1 MAENQLPV
9 LTLDID
15 EEKIRQLNEISEKF
29 KAAFGV
35 GPSGNP
41 LNFPVPSA
49 PPQTPAPIQN
59 TDSKPEKNGKGK
71 PETEFDKFLKKLNKD
86 AQATLKT
93 FGLINR
99 TLTTTTSAL
108 TGLFTSTLSW
118 GTKLIALTVGGPLG
132 FGLLARQATSQYRS
146 SQALNITTGQMQ
158 AAKNVYGSRFD
169 GAGSIMQ
176 NLAAAQ
182 NDPQSPAYAGL
193 LSLGVNPQ
201 DGAAENMPKFL
212 TRVSELLKQYK
223 KTGVSQSVLN
233 GYGLGGIIDVA
244 TANQITAN
252 SGQLP
257 VLNQQYAEQS
267 KRLDSSLTPGT
278 QAGLQQAY
286 GSLSN
291 NADQIGNTFLSA
303 ISRLNGPIT
312 QLSDSLTK
320 SIQSFING
328 KNGKALF
335 DSIARGLESLA
346 GWLGSDDFQNDLK
359 TFADCMKVVVQAV
372 GQAIKWIAGN
382 VPGVSLDGTGKGADS
397 ADRGLVNFGNKYLGG
412 QLPGAN
418 PLTNKYTDIFSE
430 DKARSDYQMP
440 PALKGNIQNF
450 VEQMNNQAG
459 LPKGLM
465 SAIVGK
471 ESSWNPLA
479 VNKGSGAAGLF
490 QFIPSTA
497 QAYGLN
503 DEDVFDPNKATL
515 AAGRYLQDNMR
526 RYKGDIA
533 KTLTQYNG
541 GRIKKNGDLSL
552 KKETVDYL
560 MKILPQVQGGL
571 DQHPGIMS
579 QLSAA
584 QNKLANSPSDARA
597 TIKLD
602 IGQMPGSDIS
612 AQVKGIYIN
621 PR

>member
-35 GPSGNP
+35 GPSGSPFNV
-41 LNFPVPSA
+41 PVPGA
-49 PPQTPAPIQN
+49 PLPASVPVPN
-59 TDSKPEKNGKGK
+59 TDSKPEKKGNGK

-86 AQATLKT
+86 AKTTLKT

-158 AAKNVYGSRFD
+158 AAKNVYGPRIS
-169 GAGSIMQ
+169 GTESILQ

-182 NDPQSPAYAGL
+182 NDPSNPNYSGL
-193 LSLGVNPQ
+193 VSLGINPQ
-201 DGAAENMPKFL
+201 DGAAQNMPKFL
-212 TRVSELLKQYK
+212 TRLASLLKPYK
-223 KTGVSQSVLN
+223 NTGVSQSVLN
-233 GYGLGGIIDVA
+233 GHGLGGMVDVA
-244 TANQITAN
+244 MANQVAAN
-252 SGQLP
+252 GDDLP
-257 VLNQQYAEQS
+257 GLNKTFVERS
-267 KRLDSSLTPGT
+267 KYLDSQLSPET
-278 QAGLQQAY
+278 QKGYQGVY
-286 GSLSN
+286 SNLSN
-291 NADQIGNTFLSA
+291 NADQIMNTFLSA
-303 ISRLNGPIT
+303 VSRLNGPIT
-312 QLSDSLTK
+312 DLSDSLTK

-328 KNGKALF
+328 RNGKALF
-335 DSIARGLESLA
+335 DSVGRGLESIA
-346 GWLGSDDFQNDLK
+346 KWIGGDSFQTDLK
-359 TFADCMKVVVQAV
+359 TFTDCVKTIVQLL

-397 ADRGLVNFGNKYLGG
+397 ADTGLVNFGNKYLGG

-418 PLTNKYTDIFSE
+418 PMTNKYTDIFSE
-430 DKARSDYQMP
+430 EKAHSDYQMP

-465 SAIVGK
+465 SAIAGK

-479 VNKGSGAAGLF
+479 INKNSGAAGLF
-490 QFIPSTA
+490 QFMPGTA
-497 QAYGLN
+497 KAYGLS
-503 DEDVFDPNKATL
+503 DDDVFDPNKATL
-515 AAGRYLQDNMR
+515 AAGRYLRDNMA

-541 GRIKKNGDLSL
+541 GKIQKNGDLSL
-552 KKETVDYL
+552 RKETVNYL
-560 MKILPQVQGGL
+560 MKILPQVQGGTE
-571 DQHPGIMS
+571 QHPGIMN
-579 QLSAA
+579 QLLAA
-584 QNKLANSPSDARA
+584 HDRLASSPNEARA

-602 IGQMPGSDIS
+602 INQMPGSDIS
-612 AQVKGIYIN
+612 AQVKGNYV

>member
-1 MAENQLPV
+1 MAGNQLPV

-41 LNFPVPSA
+41 LNFPVPAA
-49 PPQTPAPIQN
+49 PPPAPAPIPN

-86 AQATLKT
+86 AQTTLKT

-169 GAGSIMQ
+169 GAGSILQ

-182 NDPQSPAYAGL
+182 NDPQNPAYAGL

-201 DGAAENMPKFL
+201 DGAAQNMPKFL

-233 GYGLGGIIDVA
+233 GYGLGGIVDVA
-244 TANQITAN
+244 TANQIAAN

-257 VLNQQYAEQS
+257 FLNQQYSEQS
-267 KRLDSSLTPGT
+267 KRLDSSLSAGT
-278 QAGLQQAY
+278 QAGLQQTY
-286 GSLSN
+286 GNLSN
-291 NADQIGNTFLSA
+291 NADQIGNTFLTA

-320 SIQSFING
+320 SIQGFING
-328 KNGKALF
+328 RNGKALF
-335 DSIARGLESLA
+335 DSVARGLEKLA
-346 GWLGSDDFQNDLK
+346 GWLGSDDFQADLQ
-359 TFADCMKVVVQAV
+359 TFADCVKVVVKAL
-372 GQAIKWIAGN
+372 GDAIKWIAGN
-382 VPGVSLDGTGKGADS
+382 VPGVSLSGTGKDASTADS
-397 ADRGLVNFGNKYLGG
+397 GLVNFGNKYLGG

-418 PLTNKYTDIFSE
+418 PMTNKYTDIFSE
-430 DKARSDYQMP
+430 DKAHSDYQMP

-450 VEQMNNQAG
+450 VEQMNNQVG

-465 SAIVGK
+465 SAIAGK

-479 VNKGSGAAGLF
+479 INKSSGAAGLF
-490 QFIPSTA
+490 QFMPGTA

-503 DEDVFDPNKATL
+503 DDDVFDPNKATL
-515 AAGRYLQDNMR
+515 AAGRYLRDNMA

-541 GRIKKNGDLSL
+541 GKIQKNGDLSL
-552 KKETVDYL
+552 RKETVDYL
-560 MKILPQVQGGL
+560 LKILPQVQGGV
-571 DQHPGIMS
+571 DQHPGIMN
-579 QLSAA
+579 QLNAA
-584 QNKLANSPSDARA
+584 HNMLSRSPNEARA

-602 IGQMPGSDIS
+602 INQMPGSDIS
-612 AQVKGIYIN
+612 AQVKGNYV